1 MRSAVAR
8 APTIAGRSS
17 CTLAAVLAVVLTFA
31 GCAYKIVSDYDAA
44 TFEEILSVSR
54 KVDRFYGYLLE
65 APEPRPY
72 EKYSQ
77 QYVDIEADLRS
88 LYVRNRVRML
98 NEESARI
105 SQITLDQWIAA
116 RQRHRKENNYRT
128 PIAELERERFTRV
141 FISGALAERTKSLAT
156 EEPAAKGG
164 K

>member
-1 MRSAVAR
+1 MPYRLARLPHITGRFCGVA
-8 APTIAGRSS
+8 AI
-17 CTLAAVLAVVLTFA
+17 VLAIVLTFA
-31 GCAYKIVSDYDAA
+31 GCAYKIVSDYDPA

-72 EKYSQ
+72 EKYAQ

-88 LYVRNRVRML
+88 LYIRNQVRLL
-98 NEESARI
+98 NQESARI

-116 RQRHRKENNYRT
+116 RQRHRRENNYRT

-141 FISGALAERTKSLAT
+141 FLSGATAERTKSLAA
-156 EEPAAKGG
+156 EEAPAKGG

>member
-1 MRSAVAR
+1 MQSRFAREPRSAVR
-8 APTIAGRSS
+8 LWFVIAMV
-17 CTLAAVLAVVLTFA
+17 AALS
-31 GCAYKIVSDYDAA
+31 GCAYKIVSDYDPA

-65 APEPRPY
+65 TPEPRPY

-88 LYVRNRVRML
+88 LYVRNQVRTL
-98 NEESARI
+98 NHESSRI

-141 FISGALAERTKSLAT
+141 FISGATAERAKSFAT
-156 EEPAAKGG
+156 EDPASKGS